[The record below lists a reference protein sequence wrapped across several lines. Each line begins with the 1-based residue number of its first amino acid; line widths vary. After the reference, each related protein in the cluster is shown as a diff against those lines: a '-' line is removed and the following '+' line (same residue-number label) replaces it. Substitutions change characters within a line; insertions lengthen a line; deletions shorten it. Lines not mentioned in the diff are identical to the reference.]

1 MISDYKVAKAFRDKL
16 GAITTLPIQ
25 TQGASYTPSP
35 DIDYIREKVVTGGT
49 SILVGGN
56 STDTQR
62 GFYQLDVCTVINKGK
77 WFNLSIIDELK
88 AFFAKGLTAGVAFD
102 GQLVSIQNV
111 DTSPMRK
118 DDTHIMY
125 SLTIYYA
132 VVG

>member
-35 DIDYIREKVVTGGT
+35 DVDYIREKVVAGGT

-88 AFFAKGLTAGVAFD
+88 ASFTKGLTAGVEFD

-125 SLTIYYA
+125 SLTIYYT